1 MSKFAP
7 VDLVELAR
15 TTAEKMQ
22 KISLQAY
29 APVTVQTCWRC
40 GGIPYDDNGDKCFVC
55 AGTGRLASDRG
66 EV

>member
-1 MSKFAP
+1 MT
-7 VDLVELAR
+7 DLAKIAKE
-15 TTAEKMQ
+15 TAAKMTAVAQ
-22 KISLQAY
+22 QAY